1 MQPLK
6 VVHELFLFKDDLFWN
21 EAEIIRNE
29 ACTGM
34 KRNKPPFYPAGEDM
48 GALPMLCTIAV

>member
-1 MQPLK
+1 MEPIK
-6 VVHELFLFKDDLFWN
+6 AVHELFLFEDDLFWN

-34 KRNKPPFYPAGEDM
+34 KRNTSSYYFQWSIWFW
-48 GALPMLCTIAV
+48 TIWID